1 MSSLPGSMVASCRRP
16 IPLTA
21 RTDLVVA
28 IIDYQGVGYR
38 VIKDPVGLKYHRLQ
52 EEQYR
57 LLELIDGQRSLEE
70 LRNDLR
76 REFPTLTLEL
86 TDVQHLITDLHK
98 KGLLNS
104 ERPGRA
110 VGLTK
115 EYREERLKK
124 IKGMFK
130 SLMYLRLPGWDPETT
145 LRWMYPFVR
154 WMFRPWAVTTAML
167 FVVSAW
173 VLLAVQFEIFYSRMP
188 KFEQFFGWPNL
199 LYMWLTLAGAKVIH
213 EFGHGLS
220 CKHFGG
226 ECHAM
231 GMMLLV
237 FSPCLYCDVTDSWM
251 LKSKWQRIIIGGAG
265 MYVEMI
271 LSAAALFTWWNT
283 SPGLLN
289 SLCLNIF
296 FLTTVTT
303 VIFNLNPLMR
313 FDGYYML
320 ADLLE
325 IPNMRPKADKMV
337 RHTFAWYCLG
347 IEELPDPFMPQTGK
361 FWFIIFSISAWIY
374 RWVILVSIT
383 MFLYTVL
390 KPYDLQSLGI
400 MMAVISIGGVLMSMV
415 MNVYQILST
424 PRAEPMSYIKAS
436 VTLSIV
442 CLAIIG
448 CLAIPLPLHVESA
461 FLIEPQDGRDILT
474 TNTGRLKTL
483 YVEPG
488 SKVREGDK
496 LAVIE
501 DIRKE
506 DRLRSLGVKRDVQ
519 KMEVALYHA
528 LDDPAGERLAQQT
541 LISIREEL
549 DDFDR
554 QVRELTILA
563 TCDGTII
570 APPYKPEPRI
580 DSIENRLSAWHGTPL
595 DARNAN
601 CFLEERTHLLS
612 IAPNAQLEAVLF
624 IDQGDRGDVKVGLPV
639 ELKFE
644 HLPDRTYKGVIGE
657 ISDRPLVYVP
667 DALSNKLGG
676 ELPTYTDSEGRERLD
691 TTVYRATVLL
701 DKDTNLLRTG
711 MKGRSRFIVDRRTA
725 GGWVWRYLTR
735 TFHFRM

>member
-1 MSSLPGSMVASCRRP
+1 MVASCRRP

-21 RTDLVVA
+21 RTDLVVVVV
-28 IIDYQGVGYR
+28 DYQGVGYR
-38 VIKDPVGLKYHRLQ
+38 VVKDPVGLKYHRLQ

-57 LLELIDGQRSLEE
+57 LLEMIDGERSLEE
-70 LRNDLR
+70 LRNELK
-76 REFPTLTLEL
+76 REFPTLSLEL

-115 EYREERLKK
+115 EYREERIKK
-124 IKGMFK
+124 IKGMFT
-130 SLMYLRLPGWDPETT
+130 SLLYLRLPGWDPETT
-145 LRWMYPFVR
+145 LRWLYPFVR
-154 WMFRPWAVTTAML
+154 WMFRPWAVTAATL
-167 FVVSAW
+167 FVFSAW
-173 VLLAVQFEIFYSRMP
+173 ILLAVQFEQFYSKLP

-199 LYMWLTLAGAKVIH
+199 LYMWLTLAVSKVIH
-213 EFGHGLS
+213 EFGHGIS
-220 CKHFGG
+220 CKHYGG

-265 MYVEMI
+265 MYIEMVI
-271 LSAAALFTWWNT
+271 SAFALFGWWNS
-283 SPGLLN
+283 SPGLFN
-289 SLCLNIF
+289 SLCLNTF

-347 IEELPDPFMPQTGK
+347 IEERPDPFMPETGK
-361 FWFIIFSISAWIY
+361 FWFVTYSVAAWTY
-374 RWVILVSIT
+374 RWVILFGIT
-383 MFLYTVL
+383 TMLYTWL

-400 MMAVISIGGVLMSMV
+400 MLAVISVGGVMFSMCR
-415 MNVYQILST
+415 NIYTILAT
-424 PRAEPMSYIKAS
+424 PRTEPMSYMKAAITLT
-436 VTLSIV
+436 VVCGAVIGGLSI
-442 CLAIIG
+442 
-448 CLAIPLPLHVESA
+448 PMPLHVESV

-474 TNTGRLKTL
+474 TNAGRMKIL
-483 YVEPG
+483 YVKPG
-488 SKVREGDK
+488 SRIREGDK

-501 DIRKE
+501 NIPKE
-506 DRLRSLGVKRDVQ
+506 DRLRALRVSRDVQ
-519 KMEVALYHA
+519 KVEVSLYHS
-528 LDDPAGERLAQQT
+528 LDDPAGERLALQT
-541 LISIREEL
+541 LFSIQDEL
-549 DDFDR
+549 NDFDR
-554 QVRELTILA
+554 QVRELTIRA
-563 TCDGTII
+563 TCDGTVV

-580 DSIENRLSAWHGTPL
+580 DSIENRLALWYGTPL
-595 DARNAN
+595 DPRNSS
-601 CFLEERTHLLS
+601 CFLDERTHLLT
-612 IAPNAQLEAVLF
+612 IAPNEQLEAVLF
-624 IDQGDRGDVKVGLPV
+624 IDQGDRGDVKVGMEV

-644 HLPDRTYKGVIGE
+644 HLPDRTYTGIIKE

-667 DALSNKLGG
+667 ETLSNKLGG
-676 ELPTYTDSEGRERLD
+676 ELPTFTDSEGRERLE
-691 TTVYRATVLL
+691 TTVYQATVIL
-701 DKDTNLLRTG
+701 DKDTKLLRSG
-711 MKGRSRFIVDRRTA
+711 MKGKSRFIVERRTA
-725 GGWVWRYLTR
+725 GDWLWRYIRR